1 MLRLKRLTPKYSY
14 LRDSIVPITHHQNP
28 NYPLSSHHLSR
39 FTSKRFLDIYQ
50 FANKAAIKKERA
62 RIHDEMN
69 RGLVTEMAELKQHG
83 GKIAEANKVLIP
95 AISATKFPDM
105 EVNFSNGKTM
115 KLPIRISDV
124 VDADKS
130 SVPKASLVCLSFRA
144 NSQEMINSWS
154 VPFVEAFSKSE
165 GVHLYQAA
173 PDLCQTFYKSQARPS
188 QYFFGVTKGVP
199 LTLWVSLID
208 SWLLSRFPLKSF
220 LLWTMK
226 KNKHDESKDTLQ
238 RQMVYSFGDHYYFR
252 KELRILNTLTGY
264 IFLLDN
270 FGRVRWQG
278 FGLATKDEVSSLI
291 SCTSLLMN
299 E

>member
-14 LRDSIVPITHHQNP
+14 FRDSIVPITHHENL
-28 NYPLSSHHLSR
+28 NYPLPSHHFSR
-39 FTSKRFLDIYQ
+39 FTPKRFLDIYQ
-50 FANKAAIKKERA
+50 FANKAAIQKERA

-95 AISATKFPDM
+95 AISATKFPDL

-124 VDADKS
+124 VDADKL

-144 NSQEMINSWS
+144 NSQEMVNSWS
-154 VPFVEAFSKSE
+154 MPFVEAFSKSE
-165 GVHLYQAA
+165 GVHLYQ
-173 PDLCQTFYKSQARPS
+173 
-188 QYFFGVTKGVP
+188 
-199 LTLWVSLID
+199 VSLID
-208 SWLLSRFPLKSF
+208 SWLLSRYPLKNF

-226 KNKHDESKDTLQ
+226 KPNHDESKDTLQ